1 MARYLV
7 LAKAYIDGR
16 IVEEGEEVEFAGKV
30 REEDEHLSLIDG
42 AANKSQAKADAEK
55 VDADIR
61 AEAIKAKLLDDGNKP
76 IDDKTPMEIVAR
88 KLAEYKQANVF
99 K

>member
-1 MARYLV
+1 MARYKV

-16 IVEEGEEVEFAGKV
+16 IVEEGEEVEFSGKV
-30 REEDEHLSLIDG
+30 RPEDEHLVPIDDT
-42 AANKSQAKADAEK
+42 ANKRQVKADAER
-55 VDADIR
+55 VDTDVR
-61 AEAIKAKLLDDGNKP
+61 AEAISLKLLDDGNQP
-76 IDDKTPMEIVAR
+76 IDANTAIDVVTR